1 MCPPHGLVDL
11 VLVDDDDLP
20 PAWGQIGDVQIE
32 VLNEI
37 ECHGGEASA
46 VREACV
52 SPTKMAYLAG
62 LPFAAGR
69 GVETSQLES
78 VGRSGLPV
86 GSDRMA
92 AAYVQGFGL
101 KASAPV

>member
-1 MCPPHGLVDL
+1 VFAKP
-11 VLVDDDDLP
+11 
-20 PAWGQIGDVQIE
+20 
-32 VLNEI
+32 
-37 ECHGGEASA
+37 
-46 VREACV
+46 CV
-52 SPTKMAYLAG
+52 PSRMLAYLNG
-62 LPFAAGR
+62 LPFAVGR

>member
-1 MCPPHGLVDL
+1 MHLR
-11 VLVDDDDLP
+11 
-20 PAWGQIGDVQIE
+20 AMRFR
-32 VLNEI
+32 
-37 ECHGGEASA
+37 A
-46 VREACV
+46 ACV
-52 SPTKMAYLAG
+52 SPTKMAYSPG

-78 VGRSGLPV
+78 VGRSAPSGF
-86 GSDRMA
+86 DRMA